1 MAAAQGEMV
10 MGALLFIGFFLL
22 LTLGAPIAVAIGVPT
37 FLVIA
42 WGDLGTPVIAPN
54 FFAGIAKFPLL
65 AIPLFI
71 LAGFVLERCGISER
85 IIRFANALIGQR
97 AGGLVIVAVAVCVF
111 FGGVSGSGPADAAAI
126 GAILIPAMYAQG
138 YSKAYSASLIAAAGS
153 TAIIVPP
160 SIAFIVYGAITNTS
174 IPALFAAGA
183 VPGLIAGVAVFIPA
197 YLIARRRGFGVRE
210 DQCKESAWQAF
221 KAAFWGLLAPVI
233 ILGGLYGGIF
243 TPTEAAVVA
252 VFYSLLLGV
261 VIYRSLDLKMIYQV
275 LIDASEASAVVML
288 IVAFAGLFSWAGST
302 VGILDDLAGY
312 LMTVS
317 DNEWVLL
324 FIINALIFAGGML
337 MDAISIYYIFLPIFM
352 PIMAHFSWDPVWFG
366 VVMTCNL
373 AIGQFTPPV
382 AVNLYVTTQLAGIPL
397 ERTFKSV
404 VPLVGAMLVALLL
417 IIVFPWL
424 SLVVPR
430 FFGLL

>member
-1 MAAAQGEMV
+1 
-10 MGALLFIGFFLL
+10 MGILLFVSFFILL
-22 LTLGAPIAVAIGVPT
+22 LLGTPIALAIGIPS
-37 FLVIA
+37 FLVINL
-42 WGDLGTPVIAPN
+42 GGLGTPVIAPN

-85 IIRFANALIGQR
+85 IIRFANLVVGQR

-138 YSKAYSASLIAAAGS
+138 YSKSYSASLIAAAGS

-160 SIAFIVYGAITNTS
+160 SIALIIYGAITNTS

-183 VPGLIAGVAVFIPA
+183 IPGLIAGLAIVIPA
-197 YLIARRRGFGVRE
+197 FLIARKKGYGARVE
-210 DQCKESAWQAF
+210 KSKESVWKAF
-221 KAAFWGLLAPVI
+221 KDAFWGLMAPVI
-233 ILGGLYGGIF
+233 ILGGLYGGVF

-252 VFYSLLLGV
+252 VFYSLLLGFI
-261 VIYRSLDLKMIYQV
+261 IYRSLTLKMTYEILV
-275 LIDASEASAVVML
+275 DASEASAVVML

-312 LMTVS
+312 LMSVS
-317 DNEWVLL
+317 ANEWVLL
-324 FIINALIFAGGML
+324 FLINGLIFVGGML

-352 PIMAHFSWDPVWFG
+352 PIMSHFNWDPVWFG
-366 VVMTCNL
+366 VVMTFNL

-382 AVNLYVTTQLAGIPL
+382 AVNLYVTTQLADIPL

-404 VPLVGAMLVALLL
+404 LPLVCAMLVALLA
-417 IIVFPWL
+417 IIAFPWL
-424 SLVVPR
+424 SLFVPR

>member
-1 MAAAQGEMV
+1 
-10 MGALLFIGFFLL
+10 MGILLFVSFFVLL
-22 LTLGAPIAVAIGVPT
+22 LLGTPIALAIGIPS
-37 FLVIA
+37 FLVINL
-42 WGDLGTPVIAPN
+42 GGLGTPVIAPN

-71 LAGFVLERCGISER
+71 LAGFVLERCGISEK
-85 IIRFANALIGQR
+85 IIHFANLLFGQR

-138 YSKAYSASLIAAAGS
+138 YSKSYSASLIAAAGS

-160 SIAFIVYGAITNTS
+160 SIALIIYGAITNTS

-183 VPGLIAGVAVFIPA
+183 VPGLIAGLAIVIPA
-197 YLIARRRGFGVRE
+197 FIIARRKGYGAIVE
-210 DQCKESAWQAF
+210 KSPDNVF
-221 KAAFWGLLAPVI
+221 KAFREAFWGLMAPVI

-252 VFYSLLLGV
+252 VFYSLMLGF
-261 VIYRSLDLKMIYQV
+261 VIYRSLTIKMAYQILV
-275 LIDASEASAVVML
+275 DASEASAVVML

-312 LMTVS
+312 LMGIS
-317 DNEWVLL
+317 SNEWVIL
-324 FIINALIFAGGML
+324 FLINALIFVGGML
-337 MDAISIYYIFLPIFM
+337 MDAISIYYIFLPIFL
-352 PIMAHFSWDPVWFG
+352 PIMSHFNWDPVWFG
-366 VVMTCNL
+366 VVMTFNL

-382 AVNLYVTTQLAGIPL
+382 AVNLYVTTQLADIPL
-397 ERTFKSV
+397 ERTFRSV
-404 VPLVGAMLVALLL
+404 LPLVAAMLIALIA
-417 IIVFPWL
+417 IIAFPWL
-424 SLVVPR
+424 SLFVPR
-430 FFGLL
+430 FFGLI